1 MLVARLT
8 ETSLGRLEVCTVD
21 GYGRCIQTLEKFAV
35 GELLAKEKPLV
46 LGSSDGLSLAEVCC
60 LSGGDVTVDASDSG
74 VISNTLP
81 ETNIAPENRVSPI
94 FRGYVRFGEGIFKLF
109 LLFTP
114 KPLWFPDSPSFQTK
128 KTHQKSGD
136 DLIAACV
143 LLERRKEKSEHD
155 AEVRCAVAAEL
166 DRSDENSSNSLD
178 PLIPYLSSEVNE
190 NLEHDSGTS
199 GVLNAMLRKWRG
211 ICDVN
216 AETWVEL
223 IESSGH
229 VRFLFGLFGALA
241 MAEHSCDP
249 NARVEWDQKE
259 QTMRLVATK
268 AIDAKQRVS
277 RSYLDVGALLS
288 SSSLRQDAL
297 QSDWHFTCRCT
308 RCQDEY
314 QKNVTSVVQAHTDAA
329 WPFLS
334 GKVDLQHVASAG
346 GLPLDKALKMAV
358 RTAAAAC
365 AAADL
370 PMVGTLQFLQQLV
383 ANEDVSDDED
393 IHPRVL
399 RLHCPEAQEA
409 SPKRCKR

>member
-1 MLVARLT
+1 M
-8 ETSLGRLEVCTVD
+8 
-21 GYGRCIQTLEKFAV
+21 
-35 GELLAKEKPLV
+35 
-46 LGSSDGLSLAEVCC
+46 
-60 LSGGDVTVDASDSG
+60 
-74 VISNTLP
+74 
-81 ETNIAPENRVSPI
+81 VS
-94 FRGYVRFGEGIFKLF
+94 RFPNFS
-109 LLFTP
+109 T
-114 KPLWFPDSPSFQTK
+114 
-128 KTHQKSGD
+128 KTHRKSGD
-136 DLIAACV
+136 DLIAACL
-143 LLERRKEKSEHD
+143 LLERRKETSERSD

-190 NLEHDSGTS
+190 TLEHDSGSS

-308 RCQDEY
+308 RCQDEC